1 VTDSVADKL
10 RGLLASD
17 IYTAKGRLRA
27 DDLLV
32 RERVAR
38 SLAEATARL
47 RDLASQWRAD
57 RVPASTR
64 ENPFPPAE
72 VMAPLRQADRLGR
85 EIDSAAVAV
94 RGLPLLPE
102 DKVWDRVRRGGLDEL
117 MQFDWTLVGEAD
129 ELAALL
135 SSAADLA
142 AVDQPDVQ
150 QRLRRLTEV
159 VADRRRYAEV
169 IALRIRTT
177 R

>member
-17 IYTAKGRLRA
+17 VYTAKGRLRA

-32 RERVAR
+32 RERATR
-38 SLAEATARL
+38 GLAEATARL
-47 RDLASQWRAD
+47 RDLAAKWRAE
-57 RVPASTR
+57 RVPPSGR

-72 VMAPLRQADRLGR
+72 VMAPLRQADRLVR
-85 EIDSAAVAV
+85 DIDSVAVAV
-94 RGLPLLPE
+94 RGLPP

-117 MQFDWTLVGEAD
+117 MQFDWALVGEAD

-135 SSAADLA
+135 ASAADLA
-142 AVDQPDVQ
+142 AVDQLAVQ

-159 VADRRRYAEV
+159 IADRRRYAEV
-169 IALRIRTT
+169 IA
-177 R
+177 

>member
-1 VTDSVADKL
+1 MTNSVADKL

-17 IYTAKGRLRA
+17 LYTAKGRLRA

-57 RVPASTR
+57 RVPPSTR
-64 ENPFPPAE
+64 ENPFPSAE

-85 EIDSAAVAV
+85 DIDSAATEV
-94 RGLPLLPE
+94 RGLPLLPA
-102 DKVWDRVRRGGLDEL
+102 DKVWDRARGGGLDEL
-117 MQFDWTLVGEAD
+117 MQFDWALVGEAD

-135 SSAADLA
+135 ASVPDLA
-142 AVDQPDVQ
+142 ALDQPAIQ

-159 VADRRRYAEV
+159 VADRRRYAGV
-169 IALRIRTT
+169 IV
-177 R
+177 

>member
-10 RGLLASD
+10 RGLLAAD
-17 IYTAKGRLRA
+17 VYTAKGRLRA

-32 RERVAR
+32 RERTAR

-64 ENPFPPAE
+64 ENPFPSAE
-72 VMAPLRQADRLGR
+72 VMVPLRQADKLGR
-85 EIDSAAVAV
+85 DIDTVATAV

-117 MQFDWTLVGEAD
+117 MQFDWALVGEAD
-129 ELAALL
+129 ELSALL
-135 SSAADLA
+135 AAAADLA
-142 AVDQPDVQ
+142 AVDQPTVQ

-169 IALRIRTT
+169 IA
-177 R
+177 

>member
-1 VTDSVADKL
+1 MTDSVADKL

-17 IYTAKGRLRA
+17 IYSAKGRLRA

-38 SLAEATARL
+38 SLAASTARL

-57 RVPASTR
+57 RVPPSTR

-72 VMAPLRQADRLGR
+72 VMAPLRQADRLSKDI
-85 EIDSAAVAV
+85 ESVATAV

-102 DKVWDRVRRGGLDEL
+102 DRVWDRVRRGGLDEL
-117 MQFDWTLVGEAD
+117 MQFDWALVGEAD
-129 ELAALL
+129 ELTAVL
-135 SSAADLA
+135 SAVPDLA
-142 AVDQPDVQ
+142 AIDQAGVQ

-159 VADRRRYAEV
+159 IADRRRYAEV
-169 IALRIRTT
+169 IA
-177 R
+177 

>member
-1 VTDSVADKL
+1 MTDSVADRL

-17 IYTAKGRLRA
+17 VYTAKGRLRA

-32 RERVAR
+32 RERVTR

-72 VMAPLRQADRLGR
+72 VMAPLRQADKLGR
-85 EIDSAAVAV
+85 DIDGAAVAV
-94 RGLPLLPE
+94 RGLPLLAE

-117 MQFDWTLVGEAD
+117 MQFDWALVGEAD

-135 SSAADLA
+135 SSAVDLA
-142 AVDQPDVQ
+142 AVDQPAVR

-159 VADRRRYAEV
+159 IADRRRYAEV
-169 IALRIRTT
+169 IA
-177 R
+177 

>member
-1 VTDSVADKL
+1 MTDSVADKL

-17 IYTAKGRLRA
+17 IYSAKGRLRA

-38 SLAEATARL
+38 SLAASTARL

-57 RVPASTR
+57 RVPPSTR

-85 EIDSAAVAV
+85 DIESVATAV

-117 MQFDWTLVGEAD
+117 MQFDWALVGEAD
-129 ELAALL
+129 DLAALL
-135 SSAADLA
+135 SATPDLA
-142 AVDQPDVQ
+142 VVDQAGVQ

-159 VADRRRYAEV
+159 IADRRRYADF
-169 IALRIRTT
+169 IA
-177 R
+177 

>member
-17 IYTAKGRLRA
+17 VYSAKGRLRA

-38 SLAEATARL
+38 SLAEAAATL
-47 RDLASQWRAD
+47 RALASQWRAD
-57 RVPASTR
+57 RVPPSTR
-64 ENPFPPAE
+64 ENPFPPAD
-72 VMAPLRQADRLGR
+72 VMTPLRQADRLGR
-85 EIDSAAVAV
+85 EIDSAATAV

-135 SSAADLA
+135 AAAPDLA
-142 AVDQPDVQ
+142 ALDQAAVQ
-150 QRLRRLTEV
+150 QRLHRLTEV
-159 VADRRRYAEV
+159 MADRRRYAEV
-169 IALRIRTT
+169 S
-177 R
+177 